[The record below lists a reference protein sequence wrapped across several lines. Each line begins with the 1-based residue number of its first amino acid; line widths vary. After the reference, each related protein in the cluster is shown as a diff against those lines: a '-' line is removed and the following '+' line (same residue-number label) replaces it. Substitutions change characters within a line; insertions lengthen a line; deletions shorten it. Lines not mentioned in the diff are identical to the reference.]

1 MNEERKF
8 KVLVVDDEDDIIGLL
23 TLHLKMKHYEV
34 VAATDG
40 VKGLD
45 VANKEHPDIILLDVM
60 MPGIDGFEVC
70 KRLKE
75 KPATAEIPI
84 IFLTAR
90 NQTDDRVKGL
100 MSGADDY
107 MVKPFDF
114 DELELRIR
122 RSLKKINPNKSEA
135 DIEILDLATA
145 REKMVHWFNDKTSF
159 DLFSIELVYD
169 PQKVIPS
176 EVVKDFSLSLMLA
189 IREKKPSATLIC
201 KASPSKLFLFIN
213 TNDLESFAK
222 LLIDNFKKNSL
233 QNAHL
238 KIKIRPGLQKNF
250 RSSDEL
256 FDKLLSG

>member
-8 KVLVVDDEDDIIGLL
+8 KVLIVDDEDDIIGLL
-23 TLHLKMKHYEV
+23 TLHLKMKRYEV
-34 VAATDG
+34 LAATDG

-45 VANKEHPDIILLDVM
+45 VANKERPDIILLDVM

-122 RSLKKINPNKSEA
+122 RSLKNANPTRSEA
-135 DIEILDLATA
+135 DIEILDLTTA
-145 REKMVHWFNDKTSF
+145 RERLVHWFNQGTSF
-159 DLFSIELVYD
+159 DLFSIELMYD
-169 PQKVIPS
+169 SQKVIPS
-176 EVVKDFSLSLMLA
+176 EVLKDFSLSLMLTV
-189 IREKKPSATLIC
+189 REKKPSSHLIC
-201 KASPSKLFLFIN
+201 KITPSQLLLFVS
-213 TNDLESFAK
+213 THDLESFAK

-233 QNAHL
+233 QTAHL
-238 KIKIRPGLQKNF
+238 KIKIRPSIQKSF
-250 RSSDEL
+250 QSSDEL